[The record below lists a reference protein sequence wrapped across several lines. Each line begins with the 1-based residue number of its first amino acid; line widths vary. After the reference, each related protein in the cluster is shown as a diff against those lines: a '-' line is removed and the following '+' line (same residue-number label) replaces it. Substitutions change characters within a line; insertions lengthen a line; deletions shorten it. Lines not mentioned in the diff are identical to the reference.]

1 MKQTMS
7 KKYDPRQIR
16 RETTRRLLWAGLA
29 SLVMAALA
37 FVAVFAFFPRTAFL
51 PQQAGQGETAR
62 PVNWEMLDGVT
73 GVITLSLLAGG
84 LVFALVEYFPNEIQQ
99 RREAALASFEIYKQ
113 VFDRLMQPEAVAA
126 RRWVL
131 QHVPLPSGTED
142 EQAWLARCQKILDT
156 IPRGWKG
163 ERPPGRE
170 SLKNVLNTFDFIGF
184 VAEHYWDMEN
194 ELVEWF
200 SPSIAKVW
208 ERVAP
213 VVESEAELRSEP
225 DFYRSARDF
234 GTHCVAW
241 RKAHYP
247 QSNIIQDAT

>member
-1 MKQTMS
+1 MKQTMLDR
-7 KKYDPRQIR
+7 YDPRQIR
-16 RETTRRLLWAGLA
+16 RETARRLLWAGLA
-29 SLVMAALA
+29 SLVVAGLA
-37 FVAVFAFFPRTAFL
+37 FVAVFALFPRTAFL
-51 PQQAGQGETAR
+51 PQQVGQGESAR
-62 PVNWEMLDGVT
+62 PVHWEMLSGVT

-84 LVFALVEYFPNEIQQ
+84 LVFSLVEYFTNEIQQ

-113 VFDRLMQPEAVAA
+113 VFDRLMEPEAVAA

-131 QHVPLPSGTED
+131 QHIPLLSDAED
-142 EQAWLARCQKILDT
+142 KQAWLARCQKILDT

-170 SLKNVLNTFDFIGF
+170 HLKNILNSFDFIGF
-184 VAEHYWDMEN
+184 VAEYYWNIEN

-200 SPSIAKVW
+200 SPSVAKVW
-208 ERVAP
+208 ERIAP
-213 VVESEAELRSEP
+213 AVEAEAEERNEP

-234 GTHCVAW
+234 GAHCVVW